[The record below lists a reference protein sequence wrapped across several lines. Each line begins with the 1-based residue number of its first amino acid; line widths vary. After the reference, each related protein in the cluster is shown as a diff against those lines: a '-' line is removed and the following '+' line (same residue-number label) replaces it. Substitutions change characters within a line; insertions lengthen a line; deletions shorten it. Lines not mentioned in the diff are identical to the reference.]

1 MPCVP
6 VCAQVHQ
13 GVDHSEGVQR
23 TGQLETSDHMRFMMV
38 SSMHGDKTPW
48 QAAIGSRVQVLIA
61 SID

>member
-38 SSMHGDKTPW
+38 SSMHGDKHPDRLPL
-48 QAAIGSRVQVLIA
+48 AVEFKY
-61 SID
+61 